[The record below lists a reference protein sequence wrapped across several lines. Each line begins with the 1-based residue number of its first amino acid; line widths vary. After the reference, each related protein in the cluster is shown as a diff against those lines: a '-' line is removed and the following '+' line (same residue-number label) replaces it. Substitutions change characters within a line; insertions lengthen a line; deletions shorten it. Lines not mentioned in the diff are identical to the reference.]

1 MPSTIRKGS
10 SGPDVAQ
17 WQRLIGV
24 SPADGIFGAGT
35 DAATKAWQA
44 SRGLSADGIVGPASW
59 SEAVRQAGGQA
70 GSQTTAK
77 PQPDGALPPVYGPP
91 APPGTPAVV
100 IARVPGIEHLSA
112 SDLAALSAVSHRL
125 GIDPS
130 WLAAAMSFETGGTFS
145 PSIKNK
151 AGSGAM
157 GLIQFMP
164 STAANL
170 GTSTDALARMTF
182 QQQLPYVEKY
192 FAPHAGKMRSLDD
205 VYLAIFYPA
214 AIGKPPGTVIATQG
228 SAIYSQNAGFDK
240 QGKGSFTISD
250 ITAAVNR
257 VLDSAKNAPP
267 LVVAAAGASSGL
279 LLAGLAIAAFWF
291 LARKA

>member
-35 DAATKAWQA
+35 DAATRAWQSA
-44 SRGLSADGIVGPASW
+44 HGLGADGIVGPASW
-59 SEAVRQAGGQA
+59 SAALGG
-70 GSQTTAK
+70 STSAK

-91 APPGTPAVV
+91 APPGTPAVA

-112 SDLAALSAVSHRL
+112 SDLAALSAASHRL

-145 PSIKNK
+145 PSVRNK
-151 AGSGAM
+151 AGSGAT

-164 STAANL
+164 STAAIL

-192 FAPHAGKMRSLDD
+192 FAPHAGKMHSLDD

-214 AIGKPPGTVIATQG
+214 AIGKPPGTVVATQG
-228 SAIYSQNAGFDK
+228 SAIYAQNAGFDK
-240 QGKGSFTISD
+240 GGAGFFTVAD

-257 VLDSAKNAPP
+257 VLDRAKGMPP
-267 LVVAAAGASSGL
+267 LVVAAASTGGGL
-279 LLAGLAIAAFWF
+279 LLVGLAIAAFWF
-291 LARKA
+291 LTKGSRS